1 MNNPTGPLETLVTRA
16 VALVVGFL
24 RSRRGP
30 VIYGKVKDYERGNA
44 AYNWMAK
51 TLPSQGHEELE
62 KLRRAPGS
70 EDNQAGLRKQ
80 LTTLLQIAPSAAS
93 RLAEIIPLS
102 SEENIDIDKVRHAL
116 NVGSDA
122 TGAFRHRYNK

>member
-30 VIYGKVKDYERGNA
+30 VIYKDYERGNA

-51 TLPSQGHEELE
+51 TLPSQGHEALE

-70 EDNQAGLRKQ
+70 EDNQAELRKQ

-93 RLAEIIPLS
+93 QLAEIIPLS

-116 NVGSDA
+116 NVGSSA
-122 TGAFRHRYNK
+122 TGAFGHRYNN